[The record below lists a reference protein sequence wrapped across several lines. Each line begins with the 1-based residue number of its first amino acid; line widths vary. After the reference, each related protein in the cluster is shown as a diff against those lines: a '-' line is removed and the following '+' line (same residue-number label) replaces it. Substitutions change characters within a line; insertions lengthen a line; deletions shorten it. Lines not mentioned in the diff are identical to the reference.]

1 MDSEKIAKACD
12 KISRLQRDLE
22 TQQSLSI
29 ACISSWPAGISK
41 TSTAQVL
48 DIYTSPPSLAIFC
61 NGGWEMLARAIT
73 PLLRPRRFPP
83 AVRLS
88 TFNQTRCY
96 ARDRKSTPVNDYK
109 LPASAARPTWQQV
122 PPNQVTPA
130 NAASSEQHSPRTQES
145 NASEYSNLQPEFEP
159 SANTQRNAP
168 ESSEELR
175 SRSRENSANQ
185 PVSSSANSPQQ
196 RAKPEFE
203 TATNADRDGPAAFH
217 RSEQSEENLGSPLPG
232 DEPTTS
238 AQQPL
243 PDLTQGIPSTLDAE
257 LHEARSR
264 RSASASS
271 LNITEDP
278 SESTPSTGGRGA
290 EGLPKSAY
298 ISTHEKKKNN
308 IIKYVYLITF
318 GGLIG
323 YTIYLG
329 RDWESEEEAH
339 KHPEAPSG
347 WGVMLFYNRVKAR
360 LSATLDYYN
369 EPAFPKL
376 LPKHDPNIQ
385 PPMCLVLSL
394 DDLLVHQEW
403 TRERGWRI
411 AKRPGVDYFLRYLSQ
426 YYELVLFTTQPSS
439 MADQVIRKLDP
450 YRIIQ
455 WPLFREATLYKD
467 GGYIKVCELPT

>member
-1 MDSEKIAKACD
+1 M
-12 KISRLQRDLE
+12 
-22 TQQSLSI
+22 LS
-29 ACISSWPAGISK
+29 
-41 TSTAQVL
+41 
-48 DIYTSPPSLAIFC
+48 
-61 NGGWEMLARAIT
+61 RAIT

-83 AVRLS
+83 TVRLS

-96 ARDRKSTPVNDYK
+96 ARDRKPKSTNDYE
-109 LPASAARPTWQQV
+109 LPASAARPTWQQASQTQRPV
-122 PPNQVTPA
+122 A
-130 NAASSEQHSPRTQES
+130 NAVSAERHSSRNQGS
-145 NASEYSNLQPEFEP
+145 NASEYSDLQPEFETP
-159 SANTQRNAP
+159 AYAQRNAP

-175 SRSRENSANQ
+175 FSSRGNNAEESLT
-185 PVSSSANSPQQ
+185 SSASPRQENAQPESDASINAQ
-196 RAKPEFE
+196 RDPS
-203 TATNADRDGPAAFH
+203 TNRRPAEQAD
-217 RSEQSEENLGSPLPG
+217 ENLGSPLPEHEPTVK
-232 DEPTTS
+232 DEPTGS

-257 LHEARSR
+257 LREARSR
-264 RSASASS
+264 RAASTSS

-278 SESTPSTGGRGA
+278 SEPTPSSGGRGA

-298 ISTHEKKKNN
+298 ISSHEQKKNN
-308 IIKYVYLITF
+308 IIRYVYLITF

-323 YTIYLG
+323 YTVYLG
-329 RDWESEEEAH
+329 RDWDSEEEAQ
-339 KHPEAPSG
+339 KHPDVPSG
-347 WGVMLFYNRVKAR
+347 WGVALFYNRVKAR

-376 LPKHDPNIQ
+376 LPKHDPNLQ
-385 PPMCLVLSL
+385 PPMTLVLSL
-394 DDLLVHQEW
+394 EDLLIHQEW

-467 GGYIKVCELPT
+467 GGYIKVCNRPP